1 MQTHEDGSLRVMVFE
16 NLGPFGNNA
25 YIIADD
31 DSKEAVIVDMPAG
44 SAPVVAAARDGGWTV
59 KAILLTHSH
68 GDHWADYE
76 LVTSAIGAPVM
87 AHEAERGVLGN
98 RIHKPVEDGQ
108 DIALGQLTMRAIHT
122 PGHTPGSTCFTVGR
136 YLLSGDTLFPG
147 GPGRTRT
154 PADFRQT
161 VESISMRLLTLPE
174 DTAVLTGHGDGTTIA
189 RSKQEYAE
197 FIARPHPADLCG
209 DVTWA
214 G

>member
-16 NLGPFGNNA
+16 NLGPFSNNA
-25 YIIADD
+25 YIIADAE
-31 DSKEAVIVDMPAG
+31 SKEAVIVDMPSG
-44 SAPVVAAARDGGWTV
+44 SAPVVAAARDGGWDV

-68 GDHWADYE
+68 GDHWADYDM
-76 LVTSAIGAPVM
+76 VTSATGAPVM

-108 DIALGQLTMRAIHT
+108 QIEIGGQTISAIHT

-147 GPGRTRT
+147 GPGRTDK
-154 PADFRQT
+154 PDDLLQ
-161 VESISMRLLTLPE
+161 SIASITSRLYALPDATLVHP
-174 DTAVLTGHGDGTTIA
+174 GHGDGTTIGQ
-189 RSKQEYAE
+189 SKREYAVFASRE
-197 FIARPHPADLCG
+197 HPAGLCG
-209 DVTWA
+209 DVTWE